1 MIKGIRF
8 LTPAVLFV
16 SLASTGCSVNRG
28 PESEV
33 SAVTIISPSDA
44 TTAECL
50 AAQEV
55 RRYVYLR
62 TGKLLPIVRS
72 DKNLPSKTSLIIV

>member
-8 LTPAVLFV
+8 LAPAVLFV
-16 SLASTGCSVNRG
+16 LLASVGCSVNRG

-33 SAVTIISPSDA
+33 SAVTIVSPSDA
-44 TTAECL
+44 TITECL

-55 RRYVYLR
+55 RRYLYLR
-62 TGKLLPIVRS
+62 TGKLPPIVRG
-72 DKNLPSKTSLIIV
+72 KKTCLRKRL